1 MRRVIS
7 KDGTAIAFDQSGG
20 GPAIILV
27 AGAFTDRSQPI
38 LTQLAEILSP
48 QFTVIN
54 YDRRGR
60 GNSGDTPPYAVER
73 EIEDLDA
80 LIKEAGG
87 AAFVCGFSSGA
98 ALTLEAAARRLALK
112 KLVLYEPPFRI
123 AGGPSQLPQDF
134 AEHLSEFVSSGRR
147 GDAAEYFMVQAAV
160 MPAEAVAQMR
170 NQPFW
175 PMVESVAHTLVYD
188 TAVMGNDALLRPERL
203 TSIAVPALVIDGGA
217 SPEWM
222 RAAAQAVAEA
232 LPHAQRRTL
241 EGQTHEVSPLVLAP
255 VLTEF
260 FED

>member
-1 MRRVIS
+1 MRKVIS
-7 KDGTAIAFDQSGG
+7 KDGTAIAFDQSGE

-27 AGAFTDRSQPI
+27 GGAFTDRSQPT

-60 GNSGDTPPYAVER
+60 GDSGDTIPYSVER

-80 LIKEAGG
+80 LINGTSG
-87 AAFVCGFSSGA
+87 SAFVCGFSSGA
-98 ALTLEAAARRLALK
+98 ALTLEAAASRLALK
-112 KLVLYEPPFRI
+112 KLALYEPPFRMV
-123 AGGPSQLPQDF
+123 GGPSQLPQDF
-134 AEHLSEFVSSGRR
+134 AEHLSALISSGRR

-160 MPAEAVAQMR
+160 MPAEAVAEMR

-175 PMVESVAHTLVYD
+175 PMVEAVAHTLVYD
-188 TAVMGNDALLRPERL
+188 TAVMGNDARLRPERL
-203 TSIAVPALVIDGGA
+203 AAITVPALVIDGGT

-222 RAAAQAVAEA
+222 RAAAQATAEA
-232 LPHAQRRTL
+232 LPLAQMRTL
-241 EGQTHEVSPLVLAP
+241 EGQTHDVSPLVLAP

-260 FED
+260 FGN

>member
-1 MRRVIS
+1 MRKVMS

-38 LTQLAEILSP
+38 LMQLAEILSP
-48 QFTVIN
+48 HFTVIN

-60 GNSGDTPPYAVER
+60 GDSGDTAPYAVER

-87 AAFVCGFSSGA
+87 AAFVCGFSSGS
-98 ALTLEAAARRLALK
+98 ALSLEAARRLALK

-134 AEHLSEFVSSGRR
+134 AEHLSELISSGRR
-147 GDAAEYFMVQAAV
+147 GDAAEYFMVQAAM
-160 MPAEAVAQMR
+160 MPAEVVAQMR
-170 NQPFW
+170 HQPFW

-203 TSIAVPALVIDGGA
+203 TSITVPALVIDGGA

-222 RAAAQAVAEA
+222 RTAAQAVAEV

-241 EGQTHEVSPLVLAP
+241 VGQTHEVSPLVLAP

-260 FED
+260 FEG